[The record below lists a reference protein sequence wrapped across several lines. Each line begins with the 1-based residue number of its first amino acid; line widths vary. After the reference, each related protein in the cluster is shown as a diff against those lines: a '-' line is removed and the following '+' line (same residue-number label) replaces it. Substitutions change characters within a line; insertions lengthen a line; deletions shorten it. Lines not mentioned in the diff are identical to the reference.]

1 MNPDFYR
8 CEIDAINENG
18 ARSKTRV
25 IAKAK
30 HWRLITGCISTRL
43 CGKEFRNYFVTK
55 LGAEARDPAIYP
67 EVEFLELQIL
77 YDDINLWR
85 QSKSVLQFQ
94 PACLSWRSRDQV
106 VEETK
111 RRC

>member
-30 HWRLITGCISTRL
+30 HWRLITGCISSRL
-43 CGKEFRNYFVTK
+43 CGKEFILQQSWAPR
-55 LGAEARDPAIYP
+55 RAIP
-67 EVEFLELQIL
+67 
-77 YDDINLWR
+77 
-85 QSKSVLQFQ
+85 QSTQGGVFRTPNPL
-94 PACLSWRSRDQV
+94 
-106 VEETK
+106 
-111 RRC
+111 